1 MSILFVTGTDTGVGK
16 TVVAAAIAATQLSLG
31 RRVAA
36 VKPAQ
41 TGVGPDADGDLAELR
56 RLGGQVSVHE
66 GVRLEHPLA
75 PATAARLAGRR
86 LPSLDEQRNLVVATA
101 HAHDLTIVE
110 GSGGVL
116 VGLGAQWDLLDLAEA
131 VRHAG
136 HPVAFVVVARAGLGT
151 LNHTALT
158 VHAISARR
166 LPVEGVVVGAWPD
179 QPDLAA
185 RQNLVD
191 LPMQTGVPLLGRIP
205 DGAARMPVE
214 EFRRAALDW
223 LPVQ

>member
-1 MSILFVTGTDTGVGK
+1 VSVLFVTGTDTGVGK

-41 TGVGPDADGDLAELR
+41 TGVGPDEGGDLAEIR
-56 RLGGQVSVHE
+56 RLGGEVSLQE
-66 GVRLEHPLA
+66 GVRLEQPLA
-75 PATAARLAGRR
+75 PATAARLAGRD
-86 LPSLDEQRNLVVATA
+86 LPSLDEQRNLVVATTRE
-101 HAHDLTIVE
+101 HDRTVVE

-116 VGLGAQWDLLDLAEA
+116 VSLGDHWDLLDLAEC
-131 VRHAG
+131 VQHAG

-158 VHAISARR
+158 VHAVTARG
-166 LPVEGVVVGAWPD
+166 LHVEGVVIGAWPE
-179 QPDLAA
+179 QPDVAA
-185 RQNLVD
+185 EQNLLD
-191 LPMQTGVPLLGRIP
+191 LPTETGVPLLGRIP
-205 DGAARMPVE
+205 EGASRMPVR

-223 LPVQ
+223 LPAL